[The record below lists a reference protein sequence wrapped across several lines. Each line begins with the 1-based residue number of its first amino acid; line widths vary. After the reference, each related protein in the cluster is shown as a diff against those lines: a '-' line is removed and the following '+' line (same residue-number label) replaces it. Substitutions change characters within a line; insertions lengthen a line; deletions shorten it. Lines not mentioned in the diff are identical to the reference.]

1 MIVLKSDKLRDVIL
15 DLGNR
20 LNEVMQIINEIHAYS
35 PDNEFANKL
44 IRELRSKSQAAY
56 VKGNTNITTKFE
68 DVEITYVLTANGYK
82 NAIKDAINYYT
93 DMLMSIKQAVEFAEK
108 LGISDEYTVMI
119 DDSSIDV
126 IIGYSLPDMSNA
138 SLLHLPSIKE
148 VTEIPSVLSGVIGLT
163 ADELARV
170 MKTVDEAISTIG
182 GSSRTFETIVRL
194 SDINYPEPFR
204 KIEEVIGGSS

>member
-1 MIVLKSDKLRDVIL
+1 MLRSDKLRDVVL
-15 DLGNR
+15 DLGNK
-20 LNEVMQIINEIHAYS
+20 LNEVMQIINEMHAYS
-35 PDNEFANKL
+35 PDNELANKL
-44 IRELRSKSQAAY
+44 IRELRGKSQAAY
-56 VKGNTNITTKFE
+56 VKGNANITTKFE
-68 DVEITYVLTANGYK
+68 DIEITYVLTANGYK

-170 MKTVDEAISTIG
+170 MKTVDEVISTIG
-182 GSSRTFETIVRL
+182 GSSRTFETVVRL

>member
-1 MIVLKSDKLRDVIL
+1 M
-15 DLGNR
+15 
-20 LNEVMQIINEIHAYS
+20 
-35 PDNEFANKL
+35 
-44 IRELRSKSQAAY
+44 
-56 VKGNTNITTKFE
+56 
-68 DVEITYVLTANGYK
+68 
-82 NAIKDAINYYT
+82 
-93 DMLMSIKQAVEFAEK
+93 
-108 LGISDEYTVMI
+108 
-119 DDSSIDV
+119 

>member
-119 DDSSIDV
+119 DDSSI
-126 IIGYSLPDMSNA
+126 
-138 SLLHLPSIKE
+138 E
-148 VTEIPSVLSGVIGLT
+148 
-163 ADELARV
+163 
-170 MKTVDEAISTIG
+170 
-182 GSSRTFETIVRL
+182 
-194 SDINYPEPFR
+194 
-204 KIEEVIGGSS
+204 